1 MYKNR
6 NIILLSFATLDL
18 NRSIERFKKQ
28 AILSNYYDQINVITP
43 PTLSDENKKKNNYY
57 LKLGKKRGY
66 AYWYWKP
73 LILLDML
80 NKVNNGDIVHYLDIG
95 FHINKTL
102 SNKFNHYLEIL
113 DKDNRSLLPFQYFP
127 PKNINSSGVD
137 FPERDEFK
145 YTKSDL
151 LDYFGKISD
160 KSITH
165 TAQFSAGNIFFKKSE
180 ETIKFLNNWIDVF
193 EKRFD
198 LIDDTPSKIENFNMF
213 VENRHDQS
221 VFSILCKI
229 NLFESLS
236 AYEFDWG
243 EKNQKRTWDHIIDY
257 PFLAK
262 RDLEYDIFKRFM
274 NRQIRTYR
282 RFKKKLFKR

>member
-28 AILSNYYDQINVITP
+28 AILSNYYDRINVITP
-43 PTLSDENKKKNNYY
+43 PNLSDENKKKINYY

-102 SNKFNHYLEIL
+102 SNKFNNYLEIL
-113 DKDNRSLLPFQYFP
+113 DKDNRSLLAFQYFQ
-127 PKNINSSGVD
+127 PKNINSSGVE

-165 TAQFSAGNIFFKKSE
+165 TAQFSAGNIFFKKNE

>member
-28 AILSNYYDQINVITP
+28 AILSNYYDQIHVITP
-43 PTLSDENKKKNNYY
+43 PNLSDENKKKINYY

-80 NKVNNGDIVHYLDIG
+80 NKVDNGDIIHYLDIG

-102 SNKFNHYLEIL
+102 SNKFNYYLEIL
-113 DKDNRSLLPFQYFP
+113 DKDNRSLLPFQYFR

-137 FPERDEFK
+137 YPERDEFK

-151 LDYFGKISD
+151 LDYFGKMSD

>member
-43 PTLSDENKKKNNYY
+43 PTLSDENKKKINYY